1 MSAAVAVCGHQ
12 PSLQHSPVPLWVPS
26 AFEVQQV
33 LRNLEGAVSFLLS
46 RNTRTAE
53 KQGFKNHWKTL
64 LVFGCPCWARSSRA
78 DGQWACPRQGNGE
91 QCWWDL
97 AAVAMASQ
105 DVHHEEAWWEEAHV
119 AFFLPWLSKDSG
131 VMVRGGPGCPLY
143 FPCCL
148 VLPVRVSCRSG
159 GGTELP
165 GSHKAALEWR
175 SFKLSG

>member
-1 MSAAVAVCGHQ
+1 MQSPALPPAQPCASLSSLSIWGAA
-12 PSLQHSPVPLWVPS
+12 SPQEPGRSSEFPP
-26 AFEVQQV
+26 QQKY
-33 LRNLEGAVSFLLS
+33 
-46 RNTRTAE
+46 RTAE

-148 VLPVRVSCRSG
+148 VLPVRVSCQSG